1 MVKQLYGKL
10 HFGEL
15 EVIVAAKELN
25 IPIAVID
32 ERAARKMAAYFLIQ
46 TIGIIGVLS
55 LAKQRYLIDYVKSE
69 IDALRQSGYRISEN
83 LYKQI
88 LTRAMPWSPRRLA
101 SRWTARKM
109 PVKYSRAGR
118 MAFRAT
124 VA

>member
-1 MVKQLYGKL
+1 MKNSGLVKQLYGKL

-55 LAKQRYLIDYVKSE
+55 LAKQRYLIDYVKPE
-69 IDALRQSGYRISEN
+69 IDALRQIGYRISEN

-88 LTRAMPWSPRRLA
+88 LTKNGELGISE
-101 SRWTARKM
+101 
-109 PVKYSRAGR
+109 
-118 MAFRAT
+118 
-124 VA
+124 